1 MLIIAL
7 MLMILGKKI
16 TLRDRIILGQSLN
29 NNSLNGLVKL
39 TRKILKYTFTFEII
53 GAILIAIVYV
63 PEYGFK
69 LGLFKSVFQAISAFC
84 NAGFD
89 LIGNNSLIPYATNK
103 IINIVCMLLTI
114 LGGLGF
120 LAWDDIGNTFFECIK
135 KKRNIFTAF
144 SKLKLHSK
152 LVLILQ
158 FTLII
163 LGTIGFMTCEFSN
176 DLTIASYSFEDKL
189 LVSIFQSV
197 STRTAG
203 FMTVDLS
210 NINPITK
217 ILMIIL
223 MFIGGAPGSVAGGVK
238 TTTFFVLILGVV
250 ANIKSKKNISVFKR
264 TISEGTFA
272 KAVTVITI
280 SLLVVI
286 ISNIVLI
293 ANSDIDSLDLLF
305 ETTSAFSTA
314 GLTCGALSKMNEI
327 SKSVIVLLMYVGR
340 IGTMT
345 MAVSFVMKK
354 PKEKDLVVYAKE
366 DVIVG

>member
-16 TLRDRIILGQSLN
+16 TLRDRLILGQSLN
-29 NNSLNGLVKL
+29 HNSLSGLVKL
-39 TRKILKYTFTFEII
+39 TRKILKYTFIFEII
-53 GAILIAIVYV
+53 GALLIASVYV

-69 LGLFKSVFQAISAFC
+69 LGLFKSLFQSISAFC

-89 LIGNNSLIPYATNK
+89 LLGSNSLIPYATNK
-103 IINIVCMLLTI
+103 VINITCMTLTI

-120 LAWDDIGNTFFECIK
+120 LVWDDIGNTFVECVK

-144 SKLKLHSK
+144 SKFKLHTK

-158 FTLII
+158 LILI
-163 LGTIGFMTCEFSN
+163 VIGTIGFMCFEASN
-176 DLTIASYSFEDKL
+176 PLTIANYSFGDKL
-189 LVSIFQSV
+189 LVSTFQSV

-217 ILMIIL
+217 IIMIIL
-223 MFIGGAPGSVAGGVK
+223 MFIGGAPGSVAGGIK
-238 TTTFFVLILGVV
+238 TTTFLVLILGII
-250 ANIKSKKNISVFKR
+250 ANVKSKKNICIFKR

-280 SLLVVI
+280 SLFVVI
-286 ISNIVLI
+286 IANMILITNSN
-293 ANSDIDSLDLLF
+293 IDSLDLLF

-314 GLTCGALSKMNEI
+314 GLTCGALSEMNSFCRSI
-327 SKSVIVLLMYVGR
+327 IVLLMYVGR
-340 IGTMT
+340 LGTMT
-345 MAVSFVMKK
+345 MAVTFVMKK
-354 PKEKDLVVYAKE
+354 PKENDLVVYAKE